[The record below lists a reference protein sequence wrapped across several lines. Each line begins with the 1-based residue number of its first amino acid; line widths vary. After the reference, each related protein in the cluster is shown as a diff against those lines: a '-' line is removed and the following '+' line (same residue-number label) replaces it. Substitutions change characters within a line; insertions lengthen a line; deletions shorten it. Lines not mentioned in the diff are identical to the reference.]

1 MTDKIKNF
9 FKKNKLLK
17 LASLLIAIGIWL
29 MVVNISDPEIKSS
42 VSANIDVDYEES
54 LTNLDKYYS
63 LDNYTAK
70 VSFSVRTN
78 QRTRVS
84 ASDFRVYVD
93 MRDYSITGALPVY
106 VTVDD
111 RIKDLVSDVTVS
123 PLVVH
128 ATTEDMQEKTFDI
141 VPNIVG
147 TPYEG
152 FAAGDVNYTPS
163 HVTVYGPNSEI
174 GKISRIGFNVNI
186 EDAVSDVWGTA
197 EFIYYDANDNEITP
211 DSRIVI
217 KNSVSYDIPIYEKK
231 NLTLMAQT
239 KGDPAEGYELGSVNI
254 EPDFVEVYGEK
265 DVLDA
270 ITEITLPASLLDISG
285 ASSDISASVSIND
298 YLPDGVYTNSVGN
311 IALVA
316 RINKIGTTVDAGA
329 DGSETLDAGSTE
341 TVQQTESTE
350 GTAEQTE
357 TEAEA
362 TSAHTSGASGE
373 QETSV
378 ASHNA
383 SQSLGLKESDIKEGT
398 DSTAE
403 ESGADTVHASAN
415 ADDTLASSHDIS
427 RKNADTVKEE
437 TVVSHGTGNSGS
449 NKSGTH

>member
-254 EPDFVEVYGEK
+254 EPDFIEVYGEK
-265 DVLDA
+265 DVLDS
-270 ITEITLPASLLDISG
+270 ITEITLPSSLLDISG

-298 YLPDGVYTNSVGN
+298 YLPEGVYTNSVGN

-316 RINKIGTTVDAGA
+316 RINKMGT
-329 DGSETLDAGSTE
+329 TLDAGTEGSENLDAGSSE

-350 GTAEQTE
+350 GAAEQTE
-357 TEAEA
+357 TQPQTTHSAGAKEEKETASASHGASQGAEA
-362 TSAHTSGASGE
+362 KESEIREGADSAA
-373 QETSV
+373 QET
-378 ASHNA
+378 ASDTAHVNA
-383 SQSLGLKESDIKEGT
+383 
-398 DSTAE
+398 A
-403 ESGADTVHASAN
+403 ADETI
-415 ADDTLASSHDIS
+415 ASSHDAAKKS
-427 RKNADTVKEE
+427 AEALTEE
-437 TVVSHGTGNSGS
+437 IVVSHGTGNSGS
-449 NKSGTH
+449 NKNGTH